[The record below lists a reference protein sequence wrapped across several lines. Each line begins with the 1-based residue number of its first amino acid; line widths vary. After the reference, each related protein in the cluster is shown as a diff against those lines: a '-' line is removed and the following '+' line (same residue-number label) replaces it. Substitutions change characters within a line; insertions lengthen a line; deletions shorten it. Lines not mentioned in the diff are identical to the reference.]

1 MRGTRERIAFAL
13 GPREARALPAAVA
26 ATFID
31 RPIDEEDPAVLIV
44 WRIVGAGF
52 GAGGAAK
59 WGLGACRLSNESLSE
74 YLDQ

>member
-31 RPIDEEDPAVLIV
+31 GPIDEEDPAVLIV
-44 WRIVGAGF
+44 
-52 GAGGAAK
+52 
-59 WGLGACRLSNESLSE
+59 
-74 YLDQ
+74 